1 MPTVDLDRPAVN
13 VDDSAVLGLDLH
25 AAATLLRASARDGP
39 RFHALVALLL
49 LRALR
54 LAEALAL
61 DVPNV
66 TDTVRGHRVATVTD
80 TASVE
85 T

>member
-1 MPTVDLDRPAVN
+1 VPTVDLDRPAVN

-39 RFHALVALLL
+39 CFHALVALL

-61 DVPNV
+61 DVPDV
-66 TDTVRGHRVATVTD
+66 TDTVRGHRVATVTG